1 MRLAE
6 SVIRKV
12 FAFLQS
18 HEGKATVGL
27 FSSVVCFCWPPVV
40 AFPAGAVCLYY
51 AIHQFRPIAL
61 WIYQDIREDLNDGA
75 PADESGG

>member
-1 MRLAE
+1 MRPAE
-6 SVIRKV
+6 ALIRKS

-27 FSSVVCFCWPPVV
+27 FSSVVCFCWPAVV

-51 AIHQFRPIAL
+51 AIHQFRPVAR
-61 WIYQDIREDLNDGA
+61 WIYRDIQADLNDGE
-75 PADESGG
+75 PANDSGA